1 MPMLMKY
8 LVQFRYVFLI
18 TSSIFF
24 VSLLFLDYYQ
34 EIFAAPSTFSTICCG
49 TNNQNNV
56 TNEATSN
63 DEENKRTN
71 IINVPPLIKDNVDEV
86 FKKLP
91 PNIMDPC
98 LGQYIYVYDLPAR
111 FNEDLLKGCRSLQ
124 KWENMCVF
132 LSNLGVGPKIIE
144 KSKKKVLSKKSWY
157 ATNQFSLE
165 VIFHNI
171 MKHYK
176 CLTNDSSLASA
187 IYVPFY
193 AGLDAGKYLWKFN
206 ISMRDESANE
216 LVKWLTQQSQWKR
229 MHGKDHFMVGGR
241 IGCDF
246 RRGRNLDHNW
256 GTKLMFLPE
265 VSNMS
270 VLLIESCKGLYD
282 NEFPIPYPTYFH
294 PTNDDEIFNW
304 QRKMRDRKRNYLFSF
319 VGAPRPN
326 STSSIRNELIKHC
339 ESSKSCKFVRC
350 YHGSSKKKSCR
361 DPVQVMDNFQNSV
374 FCLQPVGDSFTRR
387 SIFDSILAGCIP
399 VFLHPLSAYKQY
411 LWHFPKNGSSYSVFI
426 PEIDV
431 KEGKVMI
438 NETLFSVSKSEV
450 LAMREEVIRLIPRVV
465 YRYPGSRLET
475 IEDAF
480 DIAVK
485 GVLGRI
491 EAMRRQITNVNDSYH
506 AKFVSL

>member
-1 MPMLMKY
+1 MA
-8 LVQFRYVFLI
+8 FL
-18 TSSIFF
+18 
-24 VSLLFLDYYQ
+24 LPNMNNAKQ
-34 EIFAAPSTFSTICCG
+34 E
-49 TNNQNNV
+49 
-56 TNEATSN
+56 
-63 DEENKRTN
+63 
-71 IINVPPLIKDNVDEV
+71 DEV

-91 PNIMDPC
+91 QKIVDPC
-98 LGQYIYVYDLPAR
+98 LSQYIYIYDLPAR
-111 FNEDLLKGCRSLQ
+111 FNVDLLKGCHSLQ

-132 LSNLGVGPKIIE
+132 LSNLGVGLEIIE
-144 KSKKKVLSKKSWY
+144 KSKKEVLSKNSWY
-157 ATNQFSLE
+157 ATNQYSLE

-187 IYVPFY
+187 AYVPFY
-193 AGLDAGKYLWKFN
+193 AGLDA
-206 ISMRDESANE
+206 A
-216 LVKWLTQQSQWKR
+216 QQSQWKR
-229 MHGKDHFMVGGR
+229 LHGKDHFMVGGR

-246 RRGRNLDHNW
+246 WREGDLDHNW

-270 VLLIESCKGLYD
+270 FLLIESCKCLYD

-294 PTNDDEIFNW
+294 ATNDDEIFKW
-304 QRKMRDRKRNYLFSF
+304 QRKMRNKKRDYLFTF
-319 VGAPRPN
+319 VGAPRPD
-326 STSSIRNELIKHC
+326 SPSSIRNQLIEHC
-339 ESSKSCKFVRC
+339 ESSKSCKRVGC

-374 FCLQPVGDSFTRR
+374 FCLQPPGDSFTRR

-411 LWHFPKNGSSYSVFI
+411 LWHFPKNGSGYSLFI

-438 NETLFSVSKSEV
+438 NETFFNVSKSEV
-450 LAMREEVIRLIPRVV
+450 LAMREEVIRLIPRIV

-506 AKFVSL
+506 AKVVAL